1 MAFVCEHVN
10 KRDFYTEIWGVDVF
24 ENYALEQLEQQPKS
38 LLSGIL
44 GNNSKEVS
52 IHSSYLNIGLTD
64 SIKLIDEGHLDTE
77 QTAYL
82 LNKLKEKLITEI
94 LIKFLVSKRFRIR
107 DFMLNAELN

>member
-1 MAFVCEHVN
+1 LHVT
-10 KRDFYTEIWGVDVF
+10 Y
-24 ENYALEQLEQQPKS
+24 NYALEQLEQQPKS

-82 LNKLKEKLITEI
+82 LNKLKEKTDYGNFNKIFGE
-94 LIKFLVSKRFRIR
+94 
-107 DFMLNAELN
+107 